1 MEKEQNTV
9 ELTRAMYKE
18 IKAMNRD
25 QMQQVLTNIYDT
37 KPGMADYMLA
47 VMNQILGSAAVEK
60 EVSET
65 EKVRIREINE
75 VTVTERYMTIREWE
89 VNA

>member
-1 MEKEQNTV
+1 
-9 ELTRAMYKE
+9 
-18 IKAMNRD
+18 MN
-25 QMQQVLTNIYDT
+25 NN
-37 KPGMADYMLA
+37 KPGLADYMLA
-47 VMNQILGSAAVEK
+47 VMDQILGSAAVEK

-89 VNA
+89 VNT

>member
-1 MEKEQNTV
+1 MTDN
-9 ELTRAMYKE
+9 
-18 IKAMNRD
+18 
-25 QMQQVLTNIYDT
+25 
-37 KPGMADYMLA
+37 KPGIADYMLA
-47 VMNQILGSAAVEK
+47 VMNQILGTAAVEK
-60 EVSET
+60 SVSET

>member
-1 MEKEQNTV
+1 
-9 ELTRAMYKE
+9 
-18 IKAMNRD
+18 MN
-25 QMQQVLTNIYDT
+25 NN
-37 KPGMADYMLA
+37 KPGLADYMLA
-47 VMNQILGSAAVEK
+47 VMDQILGSAAVEK

-65 EKVRIREINE
+65 EKVRIREIIE

>member
-1 MEKEQNTV
+1 
-9 ELTRAMYKE
+9 
-18 IKAMNRD
+18 MN
-25 QMQQVLTNIYDT
+25 NN
-37 KPGMADYMLA
+37 KPGLADYMLA
-47 VMNQILGSAAVEK
+47 VMDQILGSAAVEK
-60 EVSET
+60 EVFET

>member
-1 MEKEQNTV
+1 MTDN
-9 ELTRAMYKE
+9 
-18 IKAMNRD
+18 
-25 QMQQVLTNIYDT
+25 
-37 KPGMADYMLA
+37 KPGIADYMLA
-47 VMNQILGSAAVEK
+47 VMNQILGTAAVEK

-75 VTVTERYMTIREWE
+75 VTVTERYMTIRGWE

>member
-1 MEKEQNTV
+1 
-9 ELTRAMYKE
+9 
-18 IKAMNRD
+18 MN
-25 QMQQVLTNIYDT
+25 NT

-47 VMNQILGSAAVEK
+47 VMNQILGTAAVDK
-60 EVSET
+60 ELSDT

>member
-1 MEKEQNTV
+1 
-9 ELTRAMYKE
+9 
-18 IKAMNRD
+18 MN
-25 QMQQVLTNIYDT
+25 NT

-47 VMNQILGSAAVEK
+47 VMNQIMGSAAIEK
-60 EVSET
+60 EISDT